1 MRVVVL
7 EGQAAVVI
15 THRDDEVPWV
25 GENVGRFR
33 IWEACDSVVR

>member
-15 THRDDEVPWV
+15 THWDDEVPWA
-25 GENVGRFR
+25 GENLGGGDGVVG
-33 IWEACDSVVR
+33 